1 VEHKGLSADLFQ
13 RMAGKPRR
21 HDADSDVDP
30 EGNCRRCGTAPH
42 PERQRR
48 AASHGHGGI
57 FIGTSGYS
65 YQDWVGPVYPP
76 GTPKTDFLNLYADR
90 FNAVEVN
97 YTYYRMPTR
106 ATLSAMADKAGGRV
120 RFAVKLTDV
129 FTHAR
134 SASEAEVVEFLRAVE
149 PLADRGVLGCLLA
162 QFPWSFR
169 PSAEAI
175 GHLRALAVRFA
186 GHRLVIEVRNREW
199 VSMDF
204 FSLLK
209 EVGAGFCCVDEPQI
223 QGLLPPLEVVTSP
236 VAYLRF
242 HGRNAAKWWTHERPE
257 ERYDYR
263 YSPEELAPWIPRI
276 RRMQENAAET
286 YVFFNN
292 HFEGKA
298 VANAEGLIRMLGEG
312 K

>member
-1 VEHKGLSADLFQ
+1 MEH
-13 RMAGKPRR
+13 
-21 HDADSDVDP
+21 
-30 EGNCRRCGTAPH
+30 EGVTNVLV
-42 PERQRR
+42 
-48 AASHGHGGI
+48 
-57 FIGTSGYS
+57 GTSGYS
-65 YQDWVGPVYPP
+65 YPDWVGPVYPV
-76 GTPKTDFLNLYADR
+76 GTKKTDYLKLYAER

-97 YTYYRMPTR
+97 FTYYRMPTR
-106 ATLSAMADKAGGRV
+106 ATLSAMADKAEGRL

-134 SASEAEVVEFLRAVE
+134 TASQAEVIEFLRAVE

-169 PSAEAI
+169 PSAEARE
-175 GHLRALAVRFA
+175 HLR
-186 GHRLVIEVRNREW
+186 RLRAEFNAHPLVVEVRNRAW

-209 EVGAGFCCVDEPQI
+209 DIGAGFCCVDEPQI
-223 QGLLPPLEVVTSP
+223 QGLLPPLEVVTAP

-242 HGRNAAKWWTHERPE
+242 HGRNAAKWWKHERPE

-263 YSPEELAPWIPRI
+263 YSPDELAPWIPRI
-276 RRMQENAAET
+276 RRMQKNAAET

-298 VANAEGLIRMLGEG
+298 VANATDLMKMLEGR
-312 K
+312 